1 MGKGMRVPIH
11 NGKSDEIQG
20 RGFLHEHSFEEIHE
34 MLDKLYSG
42 WVLSAALSV
51 SRDERL
57 RTLIFL
63 DELKQF
69 FEEIEGN
76 D

>member
-1 MGKGMRVPIH
+1 MRLQI
-11 NGKSDEIQG
+11 NNRKSQETQVE
-20 RGFLHEHSFEEIHE
+20 GFLNEHSFEEIHE

-42 WVLSAALSV
+42 WAMSAAFTAE
-51 SRDERL
+51 RDERL
-57 RTLIFL
+57 RTLIFF

-69 FEEIEGN
+69 FEKIEEN